1 MKNKIF
7 EAYNYLIES
16 DDVERLK
23 KILVRYELF
32 KVSNNIPGDIVE
44 CGVFKGTGHIFWLKM
59 LSLFDPNSNKK
70 VVGFDT
76 FSDFPKTTLAF
87 EKKAAKSFVREANFK
102 KKNIYTN
109 LKSKIKNINLED
121 KSELIKGDIVKTSK
135 KYANKNRGFRIS
147 LLHLDL
153 DTYSG
158 TKSALENFFPL
169 VSKGGVVIFDEY
181 GSRGWGE
188 SEAIDE
194 YFEDSKYKIQKTK
207 NSFKPT
213 AFLIKK

>member
-1 MKNKIF
+1 MKDKIF
-7 EAYNYLIES
+7 ESYNYLIES

-23 KILVRYELF
+23 KIIVRYELF
-32 KVSNNIPGDIVE
+32 KLSNNIPGDIVE

-59 LSLFDPNSNKK
+59 LNLFDPNSNKK
-70 VVGFDT
+70 VIGFDT
-76 FSDFPKTTLAF
+76 FSDFPRSTLNF
-87 EKKAAKSFVREANFK
+87 EKKAAKSFVKEAKFK
-102 KKNIYTN
+102 KKNIFKN
-109 LKSKIKNINLED
+109 LKDKIKIINLD
-121 KSELIKGDIVKTSK
+121 KRSELVKGDIVKTSK
-135 KYANKNRGFRIS
+135 KYSINNRGFRIS

-158 TKSALENFFPL
+158 TKSALKNFFPL

-194 YFEDSKYKIQKTK
+194 YFKDSKYKVQKTK